1 MPKSKTSSRSTG
13 FLDSK
18 DQPTKT
24 STVKQNKT
32 VLATTPL
39 RFGKMIAA

>member
-1 MPKSKTSSRSTG
+1 MPKSKTSTRSTG

-24 STVKQNKT
+24 STIKQNRSI
-32 VLATTPL
+32 LPTTPL
-39 RFGKMIAA
+39 RFGKVIAA